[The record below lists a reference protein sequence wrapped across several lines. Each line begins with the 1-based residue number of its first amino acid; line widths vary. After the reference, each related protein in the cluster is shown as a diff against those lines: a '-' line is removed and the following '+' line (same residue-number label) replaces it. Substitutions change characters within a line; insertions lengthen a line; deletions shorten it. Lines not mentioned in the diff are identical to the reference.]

1 MPRIQVTAVEY
12 SFTLSRSVVPAGKVI
27 LEFVNQGQ
35 DEHNLNVVPPEGPV
49 AGAFADTPSKG
60 ISDQQVILRAGTYTL
75 FCSLLDHKQKGMKA
89 TLLVE

>member
-1 MPRIQVTAVEY
+1 M
-12 SFTLSRSVVPAGKVI
+12 LSRSVVPAGKVI
-27 LEFVNQGQ
+27 FEFVNQGQ

-49 AGAFADTPSKG
+49 AGTFADTPSKVV
-60 ISDQQVILRAGTYTL
+60 SDQQLILRPGSYTL